1 MDTASV
7 LPHVNAALNATST
20 TLLLIGFAMIRSG
33 RKEAHKRFMI
43 AAIAVSALFLIS
55 YLTYHFTAPIFQFRG
70 EGAIVPV
77 YYTILITHV
86 ILAALVTPAVLF
98 VAWQALKGRFE
109 KHKKWARLTLPVWLY
124 VTVTGVII
132 YYMLYHL
139 YPEV

>member
-20 TLLLIGFAMIRSG
+20 VLLLIGYAMIRSG
-33 RKEAHKRFMI
+33 RRDKHRAFMI
-43 AAIAVSALFLIS
+43 AAIAVSALFLAS

-70 EGAIVPV
+70 TGAIVPV

-86 ILAALVTPAVLF
+86 VLAALVTPAVLYI
-98 VAWQALKGRFE
+98 AYQALKERFDR
-109 KHKKWARLTLPVWLY
+109 HKKWARVVFPVWLY
-124 VTVTGVII
+124 VTTTGVVI
-132 YYMLYHL
+132 YLMLYHI

>member
-1 MDTASV
+1 M

-20 TLLLIGFAMIRSG
+20 VLLLIGFAMIKAG
-33 RKEAHKRFMI
+33 RKQAHRAFMG
-43 AAIAVSALFLIS
+43 AAIFVSALFLAS

-70 EGAIVPV
+70 EGIMVPI

-98 VAWQALKGRFE
+98 IAWQAIKERFE
-109 KHKKWARLTLPVWLY
+109 RHKKWAKIVLPVWLY
-124 VTVTGVII
+124 VTTTGVVI